1 MEILLSK
8 PAYQVLIYDLPGY
21 GQSQNYSSQDGAV
34 SKAGFQGDTS
44 VKFQAKAL
52 AALIQNVRLSSPPA
66 VIAHDIAGSIVLRT
80 HLLERVPFAS
90 MLLLDTN
97 AVLPWGD
104 GFYKLVR
111 SSPEPFVQLPGPIF
125 EAVVRAVTQ
134 SACHNPSVLQAG
146 WEDLIVQPWIGS
158 AEAQSSFVRQ
168 IAQAD
173 DGDVREMLEGN
184 VGYADVQ
191 CDVKVMMGEQDQ
203 WIPREKVED
212 LVRQLGKRAKEF
224 VVVPEAGHLVMLDQ
238 PARVAVEVFE
248 WLAKY

>member
-8 PAYQVLIYDLPGY
+8 PGYQVLIYDLPGY
-21 GQSQNYSSQDGAV
+21 GQSQSYSHGV
-34 SKAGFQGDTS
+34 LLKAGFQGDTS

-52 AALIQNVRLSSPPA
+52 AALIQHVHLSSPPA
-66 VIAHDIAGSIVLRT
+66 VVAHDIAGSIVLRT

-97 AVLPWGD
+97 TVLPWGD

-111 SSPEPFVQLPGPIF
+111 STPEPFLQLPGPIF
-125 EAVVRAVTQ
+125 EAAVRAVTQ
-134 SACHNPSVLQAG
+134 SACHNPLVLQSG

-158 AEAQSSFVRQ
+158 AEAQNSFVRQ

-173 DGDVREMLEGN
+173 DGDVREMLEGG

-238 PARVAVEVFE
+238 PARVAVEVCE